1 MGAFVEILCCYSKRC
16 FKLDGKQ
23 LIDAIEFYTK
33 REQELRDKIDQKR
46 EKTLKDPLGVLF
58 ITFENQKMAKSFLK
72 DYRFGLFGTA
82 IKKLFPYKKF
92 SNCYLC
98 HELPKNSEISK
109 KVESDMWNV
118 RFAKAPSNIKWENI
132 TKIGPVWWL
141 RIILINIILFV
152 LMIFFTT
159 PSILI
164 EKLTTSNGIFNFTT
178 IEQYF
183 PSYVA
188 ELLPSLILRL
198 LAVLLPVL
206 VSYTSLL
213 ELHWSR
219 SAENRSIMIK
229 VYMLLLFM
237 VLILPTLGLTSLNA
251 LFEFKWLN
259 QTSEYSVKWRCI
271 SDNGA
276 FFLKYVTT
284 CSLIGTALDLLRL
297 PDLFLYLIRS
307 VWSRSRAERL
317 SNRMEAAFEFD
328 YGVQYAWM
336 LTVFT
341 IVLSFSVVC
350 PLIAPFGLFYLILK
364 HIIDRYN
371 IYFAYVATKVDKE
384 IHKSAVT
391 FCIFSLLMLQLF
403 ILFFI
408 AIRNEAIKMS
418 TMSIVQIVIV
428 CITFSIYF
436 GRLFFGVF
444 KKLTPFNKKKKKLL
458 KRDMTGGDD
467 KIDGNNQSPNRSYDG
482 DDDDDYDDENED
494 NDEIERNYATMEV
507 QIVPVDEDDD
517 KKPEYSIIKGV
528 EQIVNIQPSSSAV
541 GLNDELEN
549 GKKKYSVNSKKK
561 EPKKFRVLL
570 ESVSYFHNYFFIYK
584 LILMII
590 F

>member
-33 REQELRDKIDQKR
+33 REKELRDKIDQKR

-58 ITFENQKMAKSFLK
+58 ITFENQKMAKKFLK
-72 DYRFGLFGTA
+72 DYRFGLFGAA
-82 IKKLFPYKKF
+82 IKKAFPYQKC

-98 HELPKNSEISK
+98 RELPKNSQISERVK
-109 KVESDMWNV
+109 SDMWNV

-141 RIILINIILFV
+141 RILLINIVLFV

-164 EKLTTSNGIFNFTT
+164 EKLTTSNGILNITS

-213 ELHWSR
+213 EQHWSR

-229 VYMLLLFM
+229 VYTLLLFM

-297 PDLFLYLIRS
+297 PDLFLYIIRS

-364 HIIDRYN
+364 HIVDRYN

-391 FCIFSLLMLQLF
+391 FCIFSLLMLQLC

-408 AIRNEAIKMS
+408 AIRNEALKMS
-418 TMSIVQIVIV
+418 TMSIVQIIVV
-428 CITFSIYF
+428 CIAFSIYF

-458 KRDMTGGDD
+458 NQNTIGKGGGDSPSP
-467 KIDGNNQSPNRSYDG
+467 NQSYDA
-482 DDDDDYDDENED
+482 DDDDDYDEENED
-494 NDEIERNYATMEV
+494 NDEIERDYATMEV
-507 QIVPVDEDDD
+507 QIVPVDDDD
-517 KKPEYSIIKGV
+517 DNKNEQSIKKGI
-528 EQIVNIQPSSSAV
+528 EQIVNIQPSSSSGA
-541 GLNDELEN
+541 LNDELEN
-549 GKKKYSVNSKKK
+549 GKKKYTVNSKKK

-570 ESVSYFHNYFFIYK
+570 ESVGLNDFKS
-584 LILMII
+584 L
-590 F
+590 